1 MCNSVGNQAKIIN
14 FAIMYKMNENKYET
28 PWCELIRLLPL
39 DNMLESGTATGGTTK
54 DIDYENI

>member
-1 MCNSVGNQAKIIN
+1 
-14 FAIMYKMNENKYET
+14 MYKMNENKYET
-28 PWCELIRLLPL
+28 HWCELIRLLPL